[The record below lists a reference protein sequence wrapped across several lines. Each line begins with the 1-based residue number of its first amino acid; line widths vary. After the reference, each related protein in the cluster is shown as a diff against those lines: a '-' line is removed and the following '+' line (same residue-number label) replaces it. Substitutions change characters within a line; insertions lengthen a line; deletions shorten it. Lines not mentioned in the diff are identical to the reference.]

1 MGNYID
7 YSWLLRAYD
16 KNTIVKA
23 VVGEVAGNGYRVK
36 VLGVNAYLP
45 FTQVDPSEKVEC
57 GNEVDVCVIKIM
69 PITSNV
75 IVSAVVAANMTQNK
89 DAENLEIGTVFNGK
103 VTKIIKY
110 GVFVSFGEFIG
121 FVHYSE
127 LSYINDR
134 KVVSQVVQMGQKI
147 PVKVISIN
155 KDDKSGKYLI
165 GLSYKQAIE
174 DPWRSLSG
182 KVGDVV
188 EGVVYRIED
197 YGLFVNLNGV
207 SVLVHKSELPLD
219 RKAPKPKDFAK
230 IGDVLMVRIIMVDM
244 EQRNVA
250 GSVTGAM

>member
-75 IVSAVVAANMTQNK
+75 IVSAVVAANMNQNK
-89 DAENLEIGTVFNGK
+89 DAENLEIGSVFNGK

-127 LSYINDR
+127 LSYINNR

-155 KDDKSGKYLI
+155 KDDKNL
-165 GLSYKQAIE
+165 
-174 DPWRSLSG
+174 RN
-182 KVGDVV
+182 KVGHSS
-188 EGVVYRIED
+188 G
-197 YGLFVNLNGV
+197 
-207 SVLVHKSELPLD
+207 
-219 RKAPKPKDFAK
+219 
-230 IGDVLMVRIIMVDM
+230 
-244 EQRNVA
+244 
-250 GSVTGAM
+250 

>member
-23 VVGEVAGNGYRVK
+23 VVGEVAGNGYKVK

-75 IVSAVVAANMTQNK
+75 IVSAVVAANMNQNK
-89 DAENLEIGTVFNGK
+89 DAENLEIGSVFNGK

-127 LSYINDR
+127 LSYINNR